1 MTLPMCWTSCRD
13 SKDWTLHGPSHP
25 LGTSGLLYILYILG
39 FLFMGLFAHA
49 FALVT
54 RTMGAAARL
63 EYGLSKLRRRRT
75 FEAGVEMIISAGRF
89 DIISSPDD

>member
-1 MTLPMCWTSCRD
+1 MTFPIWTTSCLD
-13 SKDWTLHGPSHP
+13 SNDLDLHGPSHP

-63 EYGLSKLRRRRT
+63 TYGLSKLRRRRT
-75 FEAGVEMIISAGRF
+75 FEAGVEMIISAAVF
-89 DIISSPDD
+89 DIISSPNN